1 MNYLKKVSE
10 NADKV
15 YTEVVKQKCMHGS
28 GAKTYAEIKTKKKI
42 TCAGAVSSTL
52 KLAGLLGDGYVNHTS
67 AAKTNV
73 LKKKNTVGKTV
84 SGYTK
89 AKHIK
94 WIWIGKKYKDLPKGY
109 KKAGTIYVQDSNI
122 CINAGGGYIYSC
134 NSTGKKYT
142 SMGMVKKK
150 SGYPFDHPIIV
161 VGLVDEK
168 SLYESV
174 FPQLSQKGYYTIG
187 DGKDNAIDCK
197 NIKYLQKF
205 LNWALN
211 IKLDPDGIYGQ
222 KTKDAVKKFQEKV
235 GFPPNKCDGL
245 FGKDTLA
252 KAKTFKR

>member
-1 MNYLKKVSE
+1 MNYLKKVSD

-15 YTEVVKQKCMHGS
+15 YAEVVKQKCTHGS
-28 GAKTYAEIKTKKKI
+28 GAKSFAEIKTKKKI

-52 KLAGLLGDGYVNHTS
+52 KLAGLLSDGYVSHTS
-67 AAKTNV
+67 AAKNNV

-89 AKHIK
+89 TKRIK
-94 WIWIGKKYKDLPKGY
+94 WIWVGKKYKELPSSY

-150 SGYPFDHPIIV
+150 SGYPFDNPIIV

-174 FPQLSQKGYYTIG
+174 FPQLPNKGYYTIG
-187 DGKDNAIDCK
+187 DDCK
-197 NIKYLQKF
+197 QIKYLQKF
-205 LNWALN
+205 LNWALA
-211 IKLDPDGIYGQ
+211 IELDPDGVYGK
-222 KTKDAVKKFQEKV
+222 KTSDAVKKFQEKV
-235 GFPPNKCDGL
+235 GFPPTKCDGI

-252 KAKTFKR
+252 KAKNYKR